1 MKLVFLG
8 PPGAGKGTYAKVLSA
23 RENLPHIS
31 TGDILRAE
39 MKADSDLGKEAKDFI
54 ESGKLVPD
62 DLIIK
67 MVRERLSQS
76 DCANGFILDGFPR
89 TVAQAEGLA
98 PMSKEIN
105 RELDAVIYFKTSE
118 EVVLFRLG
126 GRRVCG
132 SCGAIYHAVNRPPK
146 KEGVCDDCGSD
157 QVIIRKDDQPDTIK
171 NRLKVY
177 EAETAPLISF
187 YESTGLLKEVDGN
200 LEVEALDGQV
210 KELLA
215 ASSK

>member
-8 PPGAGKGTYAKVLSA
+8 PPGAGKGTYAKVLSV

-31 TGDILRAE
+31 TGDILRGE
-39 MKADSDLGKEAKDFI
+39 MKAGSDLGKEAKSFI

-67 MVRERLSQS
+67 MVRERLSQD
-76 DCANGFILDGFPR
+76 DCEKGFLLDGFPR

-132 SCGAIYHAVNRPPK
+132 NCGAIYHALNRPPK
-146 KEGVCDDCGSD
+146 VEGICDDCGSD
-157 QVIIRKDDQPDTIK
+157 QVIIRKDDEPTTIK

-177 EAETAPLISF
+177 DEETAPLISF
-187 YESTGLLKEVDGN
+187 YESTGLLKEVNGD

-215 ASSK
+215 TSGS